1 MSLLRTLA
9 HLMLALA
16 LLAGG
21 LAPGVAGAE
30 EASGGSAMASPCH
43 GADGDLVD
51 PPPADC
57 CDDGGAC
64 ACDCL
69 HHAPVAFAAA
79 APLPHLPVRGVDER
93 PAARALPATGAAP
106 EIRPP
111 IA

>member
-21 LAPGVAGAE
+21 LAPGMTSAGESSSDA
-30 EASGGSAMASPCH
+30 ALASPCH
-43 GADGDLVD
+43 DMAGDLVA
-51 PPPADC
+51 PPADDC
-57 CDDGGAC
+57 CDDGNC

-69 HHAPVAFAAA
+69 HHAPVAFAVL
-79 APLPHLPVRGVDER
+79 PRLPHLAVRGVDER
-93 PAARALPATGAAP
+93 PALRLLPATRAAP

>member
-21 LAPGVAGAE
+21 VAPGMASAGEPA
-30 EASGGSAMASPCH
+30 GDSAMASPCH
-43 GADGDLVD
+43 DMGGNLVD
-51 PPPADC
+51 PPMGDC
-57 CDDGGAC
+57 CDDGAC

-69 HHAPVAFAAA
+69 HHAPVAFVVLP
-79 APLPHLPVRGVDER
+79 PLPHLPVRGIDER
-93 PAARALPATGAAP
+93 PVATALPATGAAP

>member
-1 MSLLRTLA
+1 MPLLRTLA

-21 LAPGVAGAE
+21 MAPGMAGAGE
-30 EASGGSAMASPCH
+30 PSGDAAMASPCH

-93 PAARALPATGAAP
+93 PAASVLPATSAAP

>member
-21 LAPGVAGAE
+21 LAPGLARAGEPMGDTA
-30 EASGGSAMASPCH
+30 AASPCH
-43 GADGDLVD
+43 DMPGD
-51 PPPADC
+51 PIAPPADDC
-57 CDDGGAC
+57 CDDGNC

-69 HHAPVAFAAA
+69 QHATAGFVVAP
-79 APLPHLPVRGVDER
+79 PLPRPMLRGVD
-93 PAARALPATGAAP
+93 AAP
-106 EIRPP
+106 PAGVLPLASAAPDIRPP

>member
-1 MSLLRTLA
+1 MPLLRTLA

-21 LAPGVAGAE
+21 FAPGVAGAGE
-30 EASGGSAMASPCH
+30 PAADTAMASPCH
-43 GADGDLVD
+43 DDNGDLVD
-51 PPPADC
+51 PAPADC

-69 HHAPVAFAAA
+69 HHAPVAFSAA
-79 APLPHLPVRGVDER
+79 APLPHLQVRGVNER
-93 PAARALPATGAAP
+93 PTATALPATRAAP